1 MQKERE
7 ADRKNDDYQSA
18 NGGHEHDEDGLS
30 GEVVA
35 VEVTMVHG
43 GEGVTTWVD
52 GVAMPWS
59 SGSAAEQR

>member
-7 ADRKNDDYQSA
+7 AERKNGDYQSA
-18 NGGHEHDEDGLS
+18 NG
-30 GEVVA
+30 EVVA
-35 VEVTMVHG
+35 VEMTMVHG

-59 SGSAAEQR
+59 GGGAAEQR